1 MLCIQCTHLPLALR
15 RSGAPSSRRA
25 WRSEHLGVLYCE
37 QCGTVLLPEGTA
49 DALLDKLSQLARFG
63 LTGDPRPILEP
74 SHPES

>member
-1 MLCIQCTHLPLALR
+1 VLCIECTHLPTGHR
-15 RSGAPSSRRA
+15 GPGAMSPRRA

-37 QCGTVLLPEGTA
+37 QCGTVLLPDGTA

-74 SHPES
+74 SHPEN